1 MTTIV
6 LVWIRFNIIETK
18 FDFKF
23 EVDPIDSTLD
33 VDEVI
38 FNGTL
43 IKFPFNVYYVK
54 GNLIID
60 DKKYNVN
67 IYKRE
72 SNPYLDAYRI
82 NLVDEKNNGF
92 FNGYARLI
100 GDITQNSLQS
110 MYISIDIT
118 DKNTGFTKGEHINCY
133 PSVSGTI
140 SNPWLLL

>member
-1 MTTIV
+1 M
-6 LVWIRFNIIETK
+6 
-18 FDFKF
+18 
-23 EVDPIDSTLD
+23 
-33 VDEVI
+33 
-38 FNGTL
+38 
-43 IKFPFNVYYVK
+43 K

-72 SNPYLDAYRI
+72 SNPNIDAYRI

-118 DKNTGFTKGEHINCY
+118 DKNAGFTKGEHINCY

-140 SNPWLLL
+140 SNPW

>member
-6 LVWIRFNIIETK
+6 FVWIKFNIIETK

-43 IKFPFNVYYVK
+43 IKFPFNVYYLK
-54 GNLIID
+54 GKLTID

-67 IYKRE
+67 KYKRE
-72 SNPYLDAYRI
+72 SNPYIDAYRI
-82 NLVDEKNNGF
+82 NLVDEMNNEF

-133 PSVSGTI
+133 PSVFGAI
-140 SNPWLLL
+140 SNPR